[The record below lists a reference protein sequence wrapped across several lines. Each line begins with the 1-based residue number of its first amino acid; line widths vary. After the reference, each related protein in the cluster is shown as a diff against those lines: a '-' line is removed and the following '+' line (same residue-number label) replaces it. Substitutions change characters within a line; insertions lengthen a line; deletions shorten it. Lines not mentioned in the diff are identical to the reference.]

1 MKNTYLFSLRRVLR
15 SHMTA
20 SGTLL
25 VLLIG
30 FLGFNWLSSVFN
42 PQEINHLLLVNRS
55 QEPFEVPLTAVLT
68 GKVSWEQRMD
78 QVGSGPAL
86 SGDRV
91 NIINIERD
99 WFLGE
104 FALTDDSGRVLANGE
119 IRPTG
124 RYCGTLVI
132 VLLPNGE
139 SQMAFNSLPNITTAA
154 SLQEFSGSE

>member
-1 MKNTYLFSLRRVLR
+1 
-15 SHMTA
+15 MTA

-30 FLGFNWLSSVFN
+30 FLGFNWILSVFN
-42 PQEINHLLLVNRS
+42 PQEMNHLLIVNRS

-68 GKVSWEQRMD
+68 GEVSWEKRLD

-91 NIINIERD
+91 SIINIERA
-99 WFLGE
+99 WFGGE
-104 FALTDDSGRVLANGE
+104 FSLKDASGRLLASGDV
-119 IRPTG
+119 RPTG

-139 SQMAFNSLPNITTAA
+139 SQMAFNCLPNITTAA
-154 SLQEFSGSE
+154 SLQEFSASE